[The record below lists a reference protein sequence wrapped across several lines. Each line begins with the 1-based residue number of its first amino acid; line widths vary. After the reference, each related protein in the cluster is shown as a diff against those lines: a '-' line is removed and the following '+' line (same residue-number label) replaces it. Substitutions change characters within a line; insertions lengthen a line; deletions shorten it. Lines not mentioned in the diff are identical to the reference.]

1 MKTLLVPFLIFVH
14 ALSALAK
21 EPEVWVYFGTYTRQK
36 ESEGIYVSKLNLE
49 TGSLSKPVLAA
60 EGDNPSF
67 LTILPDGRRL
77 VAVEET
83 NDYKGKSSGS
93 LASYNFVGCQRVLS
107 LQLRS
112 IFVNV

>member
-1 MKTLLVPFLIFVH
+1 MKTLLVSFLILVN

-21 EPEVWVYFGTYTRQK
+21 DSEIWVYFGTYTRGK

-49 TGSLSKPVLAA
+49 TGNISKPMLAA

-67 LTILPDGRRL
+67 VTILPDGRRL

-83 NDYKGKSSGS
+83 NDYGGKSSGS
-93 LASYNFVGCQRVLS
+93 LASYIIDN
-107 LQLRS
+107 
-112 IFVNV
+112 

>member
-1 MKTLLVPFLIFVH
+1 MKTLLVSFLILVN

-21 EPEVWVYFGTYTRQK
+21 DSEIWVYFGTYTRGK

-49 TGSLSKPVLAA
+49 TGNISKPMLAA

-67 LTILPDGRRL
+67 VTILPDGRRL

-83 NDYKGKSSGS
+83 NDYEGKKSGS
-93 LASYNFVGCQRVLS
+93 RNQ
-107 LQLRS
+107 
-112 IFVNV
+112 N